1 MPNPRGA
8 FLLGAIALAALPA
21 TASAAG
27 PRITYYFGLE
37 RPEGAA
43 RQAFFAAGDPA
54 SPSYRRFLS
63 PAEVKARYGAAPA
76 VRQAFRR
83 EARRRGFRVRIDA
96 SGVFARVSGPVA
108 RFERVFG
115 VRIVRS
121 FNNDVFAHAWEVR
134 KNRRLRL
141 PAAFRPL
148 VRDVVASYSRSTR
161 NPPARAAATPPGN
174 EGTWTGGCD
183 AARKTGAYAF
193 GQVRHAYGIDGAGT
207 GAGGSVAIL
216 NAGEGVPAADRRTY
230 ARCFGLRGVATRT
243 LMTDG
248 QAKPFGRGSFEPQ
261 EDLALVRGMAPA
273 LASVTFTQVWLAEEL
288 WFLGPAQVLAA
299 GRLPDSLSISYGVC
313 EPVIRGRKADPASRA
328 GARLMDALLVRLGLA
343 GVSTFASAGDSGST
357 CNGQPYPGVAW
368 PASSPFLT
376 AVGGTRL
383 TVGTDNLRTN
393 EVVWNDLRWQ
403 SAGDGGGA
411 GGGGYAKSSAR
422 PPYQDGLGLRDRR
435 AVPDVAA
442 HASMFPAWPVNLGR
456 FWEPDGGTSA
466 ASPLVAAGF
475 AVLSARERAAGRP
488 PLGPVNGLL
497 YDVRATAPDLL
508 YDVVEGDNGYTRTVP
523 ARRARPGYDLASGV
537 GVPRFRDLAAALG

>member
-1 MPNPRGA
+1 M
-8 FLLGAIALAALPA
+8 
-21 TASAAG
+21 
-27 PRITYYFGLE
+27 
-37 RPEGAA
+37 
-43 RQAFFAAGDPA
+43 
-54 SPSYRRFLS
+54 
-63 PAEVKARYGAAPA
+63 KARYGAAPA
-76 VRQAFRR
+76 GPAAFRR
-83 EARRRGFRVRIDA
+83 EARRRGFRVSIDA

-313 EPVIRGRKADPASRA
+313 ERVIRGRKADPASRA

-383 TVGTDNLRTN
+383 TVGKDNLRTN

-411 GGGGYAKSSAR
+411 GGGGS
-422 PPYQDGLGLRDRR
+422 PRR
-435 AVPDVAA
+435 
-442 HASMFPAWPVNLGR
+442 R
-456 FWEPDGGTSA
+456 
-466 ASPLVAAGF
+466 
-475 AVLSARERAAGRP
+475 RGRP
-488 PLGPVNGLL
+488 
-497 YDVRATAPDLL
+497 
-508 YDVVEGDNGYTRTVP
+508 TRT
-523 ARRARPGYDLASGV
+523 ASGS
-537 GVPRFRDLAAALG
+537 GTGARSPTSRRTLRCSPPGP

>member
-1 MPNPRGA
+1 MPKARRA
-8 FLLGAIALAALPA
+8 VLLGAIALAGLPA

-54 SPSYRRFLS
+54 SPSYRQFLT
-63 PAEVKARYGAAPA
+63 PAELKARYGAAPA
-76 VRQAFRR
+76 VRRAFRR
-83 EARRRGFRVRIDA
+83 EARMRGLRVAIDP

-121 FNNDVFAHAWEVR
+121 FNNDVFAHAWQVQ
-134 KNRRLRL
+134 KDRRLRL

-148 VRDVVASYSRSTR
+148 VRDVVASYARSTR
-161 NPPARAAATPPGN
+161 KPPAQASATPPGN

-207 GAGGSVAIL
+207 GAGAAVAIL

-230 ARCFGLRGVATRT
+230 ARCFGLPDVAPRT

-261 EDLALVRGMAPA
+261 EDLALVRGMAPE
-273 LASVTFTQVWLAEEL
+273 LASITFTQVWLAEEL
-288 WFLGPAQVLAA
+288 WFLGPAA
-299 GRLPDSLSISYGVC
+299 GPRRRPPARQHLDLLRRLRARDPRA
-313 EPVIRGRKADPASRA
+313 RGRPASRA
-328 GARLMDALLVRLGLA
+328 GARLMDAMLVRLGLA

-357 CNGQPYPGVAW
+357 CNGQPYAGVAW

-403 SAGDGGGA
+403 SAGNGGGA
-411 GGGGYAKSSAR
+411 GGGGYAS
-422 PPYQDGLGLRDRR
+422 RR
-435 AVPDVAA
+435 
-442 HASMFPAWPVNLGR
+442 R
-456 FWEPDGGTSA
+456 
-466 ASPLVAAGF
+466 
-475 AVLSARERAAGRP
+475 GRP
-488 PLGPVNGLL
+488 
-497 YDVRATAPDLL
+497 
-508 YDVVEGDNGYTRTVP
+508 TRT
-523 ARRARPGYDLASGV
+523 ASGS
-537 GVPRFRDLAAALG
+537 GTGARSPTSRRTPRCSPPGP